1 MLYRVFPSEPGAG
14 PSDEGGPL
22 HVARWKQGWS
32 RHDGVDLYGAL
43 YASRTPVSAVAELV
57 KRYRGAELRP
67 EHLLASGGRRYCL
80 AGIDDGG
87 LTALLDLDDPRELAA
102 RDLPPSRV
110 ATRERE
116 VTQSMARTLFREG
129 HDGFEWWSILEA
141 SWINVTLFA
150 ERTAPRLYV
159 ADAPVPL
166 TLDNP
171 DLAAAAEALG
181 IDAAS
186 WRTGF

>member
-57 KRYRGAELRP
+57 KRYRGAELGP
-67 EHLLASGGRRYCL
+67 EHLVASGGRRYCL
-80 AGIDDGG
+80 ARIDDGG

-102 RDLPPSRV
+102 RGLRPSRV
-110 ATRERE
+110 ATRKRE
-116 VTQSMARTLFREG
+116 VTQATARNLFGEG
-129 HDGFEWWSILEA
+129 HDGFEWWSTLEA

-150 ERTAPRLYV
+150 ERSASRLRV
-159 ADAPVPL
+159 VDAPVPL
-166 TLDNP
+166 TLDHR
-171 DLAAAAEALG
+171 DLVAAADALG
-181 IDAAS
+181 IDVS
-186 WRTGF
+186 S

>member
-32 RHDGVDLYGAL
+32 RHDAVDLYGAL
-43 YASRTPVSAVAELV
+43 YASRSPVSAVAELV
-57 KRYRGAELRP
+57 KRYRGAELGP
-67 EHLLASGGRRYCL
+67 EHLVASGGRRYCL

-102 RDLPPSRV
+102 RGLRPSRV
-110 ATRERE
+110 ATRERD
-116 VTQSMARTLFREG
+116 VTQVMARRLFEES
-129 HDGFEWWSILEA
+129 HDGFEWWSTLEA

-150 ERTAPRLYV
+150 ERSAPRLHL

-166 TLDNP
+166 TLDHP
-171 DLAAAAEALG
+171 DLAAAADALG
-181 IDAAS
+181 IDVAS
-186 WRTGF
+186 